1 MASCVAVAPDTVLHL
16 DTLTPP
22 GQCEY
27 LLVTATD
34 YAANLNVN
42 ELFARYFAFDAALS
56 IEIIG
61 ACLLVFVS
69 GHVLGKILAGL
80 RRV

>member
-1 MASCVAVAPDTVLHL
+1 MASCVTVAPDTTLHL

-22 GQCEY
+22 AECDY
-27 LLVTATD
+27 LLITATD

-42 ELFARYFAFDAALS
+42 ELLAAYFAFDAQLS
-56 IEIIG
+56 ITIIG

-80 RRV
+80 RRL

>member
-1 MASCVAVAPDTVLHL
+1 MASCVTVAANNSLRL
-16 DTLTPP
+16 DRLTPP
-22 GQCEY
+22 AECEY
-27 LLVTATD
+27 LLITATD